1 MEVIKFI
8 LLIVVAWPTI
18 FIYEPGIKRT
28 TKEWED
34 NESIPPRYS
43 KRTKVLLRKQ
53 RWFKIISIL
62 LGIIPLGPISMLF
75 TWLSIRGK
83 HGKGLTIKEGL
94 AKQYDRVEDFKEDR
108 RRKKELFIKN
118 MKSQIEMDNKID
130 WAALTLNLNLAE
142 DKQFRDFLDYLAET
156 NKKKKW
162 WQKNKKNKVDSQVS
176 EEIGEIQEDTED
188 LSSIEEDIELG
199 ESIPKL
205 SKQKIANQYGE
216 DFVQEL
222 EESSSKL
229 ELVDDDYP
237 DWGGKEES
245 IDDSPETELDINI
258 IEESKEQT
266 SEKDQDNEAKFKKYS
281 I

>member
-1 MEVIKFI
+1 MEVVKFI

-83 HGKGLTIKEGL
+83 RGKGLTIKEGL

-162 WQKNKKNKVDSQVS
+162 WQRNKKNKVDSQVS
-176 EEIGEIQEDTED
+176 EEIEEIQEDTED

-258 IEESKEQT
+258 IEESKEQI